1 MDAMIDDEQGVV
13 RRTMND
19 LKRRLARL
27 ERIVTALAISTRKI
41 EGADARAVMRQVDIS
56 QKARKF
62 VDEFIDDIATEQGWK
77 P

>member
-1 MDAMIDDEQGVV
+1 MDAMNDDEQSVV
-13 RRTMND
+13 MRTTND

-27 ERIVTALAISTRKI
+27 ERIVTALAISARKV
-41 EGADARAVMRQVDIS
+41 EVTDPRAVMRQVEIS

-62 VDEFIDDIATEQGWK
+62 IDEFIDEIAMEQGWK